1 MARNYAAFYAFADD
15 NAAPD
20 RARAAHERVV
30 AGAGI
35 GTAPAALVHAEDASG
50 DDVTHRAF
58 ENVRQRITMEASR
71 QFSFRL
77 PKSLVDRVE
86 DCADAIRAN
95 GLEVTRADVVRLL
108 LNHALE
114 TTGCRIDRL
123 LRPRAQRSHGSAR
136 KGKR

>member
-1 MARNYAAFYAFADD
+1 
-15 NAAPD
+15 
-20 RARAAHERVV
+20 
-30 AGAGI
+30 
-35 GTAPAALVHAEDASG
+35 
-50 DDVTHRAF
+50 
-58 ENVRQRITMEASR
+58 MEASR

-108 LNHALE
+108 LNHALD

-123 LRPRAQRSHGSAR
+123 LRPRAQRSNGSAR
-136 KGKR
+136 KGKRSGS